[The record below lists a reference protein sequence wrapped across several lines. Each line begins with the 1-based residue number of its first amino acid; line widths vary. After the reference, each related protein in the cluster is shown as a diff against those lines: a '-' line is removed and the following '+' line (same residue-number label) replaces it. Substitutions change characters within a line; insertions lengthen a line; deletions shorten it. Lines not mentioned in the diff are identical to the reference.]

1 MQRVKREI
9 PIVRYLMLWC
19 SVIVLV
25 VMSVLLVV
33 INVITN
39 RAVLDRVHW
48 ELSWQMR
55 RAANQ
60 IVSNDGIPVFSEF
73 FNKNHMEY
81 FYLIVD
87 ENGSYL
93 NGFFPQEYL
102 ITEPIVPQNDT
113 MRKITMGEEQFYVLD
128 LVDLLEE
135 RGDLTGNYALRGIVR
150 VRDVSTIYECVRTIS
165 YFSIVGVVLALGMFA
180 LVLQKRVSAPLAKM
194 CKAAEQISRDLDFT
208 EKIAYDGHFYE
219 LDTLLNAYNHLL
231 ERMHEVV
238 LRQEQFNSD
247 VSHELRTPIA
257 VIRAQ
262 CELSKEKALKEN
274 DSEALEALDV
284 IERQSGKMNQMVEQL
299 LNLSRLEQK
308 RIPCEF
314 EDIDLVFVA
323 ESVCEDQEY
332 LCGDKYQFVYDLHSV
347 DIHADVNLIMLVVR
361 NLVSNAV
368 KYSPEGSEII
378 VRCGIKKDKA
388 FLSVQDQ
395 GIGIAKENRKKIFEH
410 FYRTEE
416 ARNSEGFGLGL
427 TLALKIVEYHGG
439 TIHVESEC
447 GQGSTFTMFL
457 PRAK

>member
-1 MQRVKREI
+1 MYRVKREV
-9 PIVRYLMLWC
+9 PIVRYLLMWC

-25 VMSVLLVV
+25 VMIVLLVV

-73 FNKNHMEY
+73 FNKDHMEY

-93 NGFFPQEYL
+93 NGFFPKEYL
-102 ITEPIVPQNDT
+102 ITEQIVPQNDT
-113 MRKITMGEEQFYVLD
+113 MRKITMGEEEFYVLD

-150 VRDVSTIYECVRTIS
+150 VRDVSTIYERVRTIS

-194 CKAAEQISRDLDFT
+194 CKAAEQISKDLDFS

-219 LDTLLNAYNHLL
+219 LDTLLEAYNHLL
-231 ERMHEVV
+231 ERMHQVV

-262 CELSKEKALKEN
+262 CELSKEKAVKEN
-274 DSEALEALDV
+274 NNEALEALDV

-332 LCGDKYQFVYDLHSV
+332 LCGDKYKFVYDFHSV
-347 DIHADVNLIMLVVR
+347 DIHADINLIMLVVR

-368 KYSPEGSEII
+368 KYSPEGSEI
-378 VRCGIKKDKA
+378 VVQCGAKNRLA
-388 FLSVQDQ
+388 FLSVQDH
-395 GIGIAKENRKKIFEH
+395 GIGIEKENLKKIFEH

-439 TIHVESEC
+439 TIHVESEY
-447 GQGSTFTMFL
+447 GQGSTFTIFL
-457 PRAK
+457 PRAT

>member
-1 MQRVKREI
+1 M
-9 PIVRYLMLWC
+9 
-19 SVIVLV
+19 LV

-150 VRDVSTIYECVRTIS
+150 VKDVSTIYERVRTIS

-180 LVLQKRVSAPLAKM
+180 LVLQKRVAAPLAKM

-219 LDTLLNAYNHLL
+219 LDTLLNAYNYLL

-274 DSEALEALDV
+274 DSEAMEALDV

-332 LCGDKYQFVYDLHSV
+332 LCGDKYKFVYDLHSV
-347 DIHADVNLIMLVVR
+347 DIHADINLIMLVVR

-447 GQGSTFTMFL
+447 GQGSTFTMIL

>member
-1 MQRVKREI
+1 MYGIKKEI
-9 PIVRYLMLWC
+9 PIVRYLMVWC
-19 SVIVLV
+19 SVIVLS
-25 VMSVLLVV
+25 MMTVLLIA

-60 IVSNDGIPVFSEF
+60 IVNNDGIPVFSEYF
-73 FNKNHMEY
+73 LKNHAEY
-81 FYLIVD
+81 YYLIVD
-87 ENGSYL
+87 ENGSYV
-93 NGFFPQEYL
+93 NGVFPQEYL
-102 ITEPIVPQNDT
+102 ITEQVMPENDN
-113 MRKITMGEEQFYVLD
+113 MRKISMNDEQFYVLD
-128 LVDLLEE
+128 LMDLLEE

-150 VRDVSTIYECVRTIS
+150 VQDVSTIYERVRMIS
-165 YFSIVGVVLALGMFA
+165 YFSIVGVALALGVFA
-180 LVLQKRVSAPLAKM
+180 LVLRKRVSAPLAKM
-194 CKAAEQISRDLDFT
+194 CVAAGQISEDLNFSD
-208 EKIAYDGHFYE
+208 KIEYDGHFRE
-219 LDTLLNAYNHLL
+219 LDTLLEAYNHLL
-231 ERMHEVV
+231 HRMEQVV

-262 CELSKEKALKEN
+262 CELSREKALKEQ
-274 DSEALEALDV
+274 DEEALEAISV

-308 RIPCEF
+308 RIPCEY

-332 LCGDKYQFVYDLHSV
+332 LCGDKYHFIYNLHSV
-347 DIHADVNLIMLVVR
+347 EIHADINLMMLVVR

-368 KYSPEGSEII
+368 KYSPEGSEIH
-378 VRCGIKKDKA
+378 VNCGEKGEYA
-388 FLSVQDQ
+388 FLSVRDQ
-395 GIGIAKENRKKIFEH
+395 GIGIERENIKKIFEH

-439 TIHVESEC
+439 TIEVESEY
-447 GQGSTFTMFL
+447 GQGSTFTMIL
-457 PRAK
+457 PRVK

>member
-93 NGFFPQEYL
+93 NGFFPQEYS

-395 GIGIAKENRKKIFEH
+395 GIGIEKENRVL
-410 FYRTEE
+410 TEE
-416 ARNSEGFGLGL
+416 LVYANLRLSQVIIFS
-427 TLALKIVEYHGG
+427 K
-439 TIHVESEC
+439 
-447 GQGSTFTMFL
+447 
-457 PRAK
+457 

>member
-1 MQRVKREI
+1 MYRVKREI

-19 SVIVLV
+19 SMIVLV

-150 VRDVSTIYECVRTIS
+150 VKDVSTIYERVRTIS

-262 CELSKEKALKEN
+262 CELSKEKALREN

-299 LNLSRLEQK
+299 LNLSR
-308 RIPCEF
+308 
-314 EDIDLVFVA
+314 
-323 ESVCEDQEY
+323 
-332 LCGDKYQFVYDLHSV
+332 
-347 DIHADVNLIMLVVR
+347 
-361 NLVSNAV
+361 
-368 KYSPEGSEII
+368 
-378 VRCGIKKDKA
+378 
-388 FLSVQDQ
+388 
-395 GIGIAKENRKKIFEH
+395 
-410 FYRTEE
+410 
-416 ARNSEGFGLGL
+416 
-427 TLALKIVEYHGG
+427 
-439 TIHVESEC
+439 
-447 GQGSTFTMFL
+447 
-457 PRAK
+457 